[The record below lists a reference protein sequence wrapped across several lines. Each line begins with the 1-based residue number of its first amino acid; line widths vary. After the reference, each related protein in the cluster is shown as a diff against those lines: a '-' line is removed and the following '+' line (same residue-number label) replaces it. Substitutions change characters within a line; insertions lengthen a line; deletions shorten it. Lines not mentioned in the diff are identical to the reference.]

1 MVFVGMALL
10 AAGCDAELASEGNGF
25 GSTGADSNSGVAG
38 MGGASGGYGGSG
50 GYSPGAGGAA
60 DGAWMDGGME
70 DPGSP
75 PLPPE
80 IEQTVEFELPK
91 AGERFVFVANPES
104 DSVAVIDAE
113 TYGVRTVAIADGKRP
128 TFLQTIEGTDTAIV
142 LNVDTSNATILR
154 ADAAEVRPNNLPV
167 VEGANAIAVSPDKQ
181 HAVVYVNYSLPS
193 ASSSSGNYQRLT
205 VIRLSEG
212 GDQAVNLRVGFRPSD
227 VAFSEDG
234 ATGFVVTENGVSI
247 LDFADIDDNGEVV
260 PRTVELGYTPDEI
273 PSDVSVTRDGRY
285 ALARLEHASLVNLV
299 DLQSGE
305 IKALDLVSGEI
316 VDRDADSDAA
326 SDSADDADAG
336 QDPSPVPDVVTDI
349 DLSPNGEFAVAVL
362 RGQSKVLRIPVPGA
376 FDDPTEIDSLQIES
390 VIIGSVTVAADS
402 RYALLYTTADPPV
415 GTTPNDLR
423 LLERITIV
431 DLDGERPQKT
441 VQLEKTIAAVAIS
454 PDSETAFI
462 IHKKQDLSAEVP
474 GSQDEIIDRS
484 YGYSLLKLSTG
495 DPTLQTSQ
503 APVGRFAIVTDGSYL
518 FILFRSDTLGIKE
531 LHHVSLGK
539 LLPDVIPLDRPP
551 ISVGLVPKFNRVFV
565 SQEHPDGLI
574 TFFDW
579 VTARSHEV
587 TGFERNSRIDTF

>member
-1 MVFVGMALL
+1 M
-10 AAGCDAELASEGNGF
+10 D
-25 GSTGADSNSGVAG
+25 AG
-38 MGGASGGYGGSG
+38 MEEPA
-50 GYSPGAGGAA
+50 
-60 DGAWMDGGME
+60 
-70 DPGSP
+70 SP

-80 IEQTVEFELPK
+80 VEKTVEFELPK

-113 TYGVRTVAIADGKRP
+113 TYGVRTRALADGKRP

-142 LNVDTSNATILR
+142 LNVDSSNATVIR
-154 ADAAEVRPNNLPV
+154 ADSTEIRTNNLPV
-167 VEGANAIAVSPDKQ
+167 VEGANAIAVAPDKQ

-193 ASSSSGNYQRLT
+193 ASSRSGNFQRLT
-205 VIRLSEG
+205 VIRLSEA
-212 GDQAVNLRVGFRPSD
+212 GDEAVNLRVGFRPSD

-247 LDFADIDDNGEVV
+247 LDFADIDESGEVV
-260 PRTVELGYTPDEI
+260 PHTVELGYTPEEV

-285 ALARLEHASLVNLV
+285 ALARLERASVVNLV

-305 IKALDLVSGEI
+305 IKALDLVSAKVVE
-316 VDRDADSDAA
+316 RDGDSDG
-326 SDSADDADAG
+326 STDSGEGDDADAG
-336 QDPSPVPDVVTDI
+336 TDPTPVPDVVTDI

-376 FDDPTEIDSLQIES
+376 FDDPSEVDSLQLDK

-402 RYALLYTTADPPV
+402 RYALLYSTADPPV
-415 GTTPNDLR
+415 GTLPSDLR

-431 DLDGERPQKT
+431 DLDSERAQKT
-441 VQLEKTIAAVAIS
+441 VQLQKAIAAVAIS

-462 IHKKQDLSAEVP
+462 IHKKQALSAETP
-474 GSQDEIIDRS
+474 GSQDELIDRS

-518 FILFRSDTLGIKE
+518 FILFRSDSLGIKE

-551 ISVGLVPKFNRVFV
+551 ISVGLVPKFSRVFV

-574 TFFDW
+574 TFFEWDP
-579 VTARSHEV
+579 ARSHEV
-587 TGFERNSRIDTF
+587 TGFERNSRIDVF